1 MKEDL
6 VLEIVEGNSCAITGS
21 FHLQLFSSVLRN
33 ETLLSNGFKLPNVVK
48 TGTTICGVIY
58 KDGVVLGCDTRTT
71 IGRVVWEK
79 CCEKIY
85 KIQENIYV
93 AGAGTGKNAKID

>member
-1 MKEDL
+1 MSYR
-6 VLEIVEGNSCAITGS
+6 IFFS
-21 FHLQLFSSVLRN
+21 FYRN
-33 ETLLSNGFKLPNVVK
+33 ESLISSGYKLPNVTK

-71 IGRVVWEK
+71 RGRIVWEK

-93 AGAGTGKNAKID
+93 AGAGTGILEFVLKINS

>member
-1 MKEDL
+1 MTREDL
-6 VLEIVEGNSCAITGS
+6 VLEIAEGKSCVITDC
-21 FHLQLFSSVLRN
+21 FHLELYSSLSRN
-33 ETLLSNGFKLPNVVK
+33 ETLLASGFKPPNVVK

-71 IGRVVWEK
+71 IGRIVWEK

-85 KIQENIYV
+85 KIQENVYV
-93 AGAGTGKNAKID
+93 AGAGTGKNV